1 MRTVRGGDKVMKD
14 GLIGFFV
21 LFALTVCIGFF
32 TGVFYGVFKSV
43 VNFIV

>member
-1 MRTVRGGDKVMKD
+1 MIKD
-14 GLIGFFV
+14 SIVGFFA

-32 TGVFYGVFKSV
+32 TGLFYGVFKAV